1 MKGAPAPF
9 LLSGDRMRRIA
20 VFVDAGYFWVQSTY
34 IVHRQ
39 RTGRESVTINYQ
51 QLREELINQA
61 QAQFPNAD
69 LLRVYWYDGPGTY
82 GKTVS
87 HQAIEDLDD
96 FKLRLG
102 TRNGV
107 GDQKAVDGLIIAD
120 IISLAQNKS
129 ITDALL
135 LSGDADLTP
144 GVLAAQSMGIRVH
157 LLTMG
162 PAEATSP
169 FLRAEADCKI
179 HWEDAAVHRFT
190 SAADSGAANG
200 NSQQN
205 TAVAPQASQSPAE
218 QIDFTKIAQSTFNE
232 LSGQDKSSIPER
244 GQLPASIDGRLLSA
258 GRTVAKRSL
267 EDAEKRQLR
276 AALRKLAHTPPL
288 ID

>member
-1 MKGAPAPF
+1 
-9 LLSGDRMRRIA
+9 MRRIA

-34 IVHRQ
+34 VVHRQ
-39 RTGRESVTINYQ
+39 RMGRESVTIDYP

-61 QAQFPNAD
+61 QAKFPNAD

-102 TRNGV
+102 SRNGV

-169 FLRAEADCKI
+169 YLRAEADCKT
-179 HWEDAAVHRFT
+179 HWEDAAVLRFA
-190 SAADSGAANG
+190 SAANNNAANE
-200 NSQQN
+200 NSRQN
-205 TAVAPQASQSPAE
+205 MAASPQASESSAGK
-218 QIDFTKIAQSTFNE
+218 IDFAEIAQTTFNA
-232 LSGQDKSSIPER
+232 LSDQEKGAIHEQGRLPPE
-244 GQLPASIDGRLLSA
+244 IDRRLLSEA
-258 GRTVAKRSL
+258 RAVAKRSL
-267 EDAEKRQLR
+267 EETEKRQLR
-276 AALRKLAHTPPL
+276 AALRKLTQTAAS
-288 ID
+288 D